1 MARDPLSK
9 DAIEHG
15 TIRGRPRV
23 IVRKLVLGL
32 LFLLFR
38 LRLKQ
43 IERVPKGSGALVVAN
58 HIHNA
63 DPVLLNAAYPE
74 PIHFMCKKEAFGVPV
89 LPLILRWVGAFP
101 VDRGKSDR
109 NAIKRAL
116 AALKNGIAVG
126 MFPEGTRS
134 RVFALQQAHPGA
146 GMLALTSG
154 APIQPVAITGTER
167 LPMNGAKGRAGG
179 ELARDPGHGGCQIL
193 FGAPFRI
200 PREIDGRKVS
210 ADEATE
216 IMMIEIAR
224 LLPPDYRGVYADAL
238 SHETVRRAQPV

>member
-1 MARDPLSK
+1 
-9 DAIEHG
+9 
-15 TIRGRPRV
+15 
-23 IVRKLVLGL
+23 
-32 LFLLFR
+32 
-38 LRLKQ
+38 
-43 IERVPKGSGALVVAN
+43 
-58 HIHNA
+58 
-63 DPVLLNAAYPE
+63 
-74 PIHFMCKKEAFGVPV
+74 
-89 LPLILRWVGAFP
+89 
-101 VDRGKSDR
+101 
-109 NAIKRAL
+109 
-116 AALKNGIAVG
+116 
-126 MFPEGTRS
+126 
-134 RVFALQQAHPGA
+134 
-146 GMLALTSG
+146 MLALTSG